1 MNLIPPVHCFPQDKQ
16 HTSDIANLRSN
27 KLSINLRIRMPLRKE
42 LLNICQ
48 RIQDEKDNVR
58 LQQLLDELSRVLDEE
73 KDAVHKITGNS
84 LPEA

>member
-1 MNLIPPVHCFPQDKQ
+1 
-16 HTSDIANLRSN
+16 
-27 KLSINLRIRMPLRKE
+27 MPLRKE